1 MSLRPRSPR
10 AARVVALTVAL
21 GTACLFAA
29 PLSAQPTGAG
39 PDGPRVLVLT
49 SGEVYGGTVTEYS
62 YGLKVAGRNGSIV
75 LSRDRV
81 RVNAATLDGAFLALR
96 TETPANDAA
105 ARADLAAWCL
115 SHGLPLRSREE
126 LLAALKLDPTRDD
139 WSRALRR
146 VESVIAASA
155 NRGER
160 RDAAVVPAAHTVPA
174 TAPAGGLSPES
185 MRLFAGRVER
195 ILLTRCGNA
204 GCHGGAGAGAF
215 HLKNPSRSATTT
227 RQNLAASLAFVGDG
241 GGWSSPLLTAC
252 VDRPDRRGRTPFR
265 VQGGPSSRAALA
277 AWVARIA
284 AERPDLAARHV
295 TSPEA
300 PPAGRQAGEKT
311 LGESAGAAPS
321 ARPIRPDVFD
331 PAEFNRT
338 FAAPPAAPR
347 RASPPSR
354 SPAVAPLVPP
364 AAPAADAAPFAPAPD
379 LSE

>member
-1 MSLRPRSPR
+1 MSPRPRSPR
-10 AARVVALTVAL
+10 AAGLAAPVAAL
-21 GTACLFAA
+21 AAALLIAA
-29 PLSAQPTGAG
+29 PLLARTPPSAPAR
-39 PDGPRVLVLT
+39 PRVLVLT

-62 YGLKVAGRNGSIV
+62 YGLKVAGPKGSIV
-75 LSRDRV
+75 LPRDRV
-81 RVNAATLDGAFLALR
+81 RANAATLDGAFLALR
-96 TETPANDAA
+96 AETPADDAA

-126 LLAALKLDPTRDD
+126 LLAALELDPHRDD
-139 WSRALRR
+139 WSRMLRR

-155 NRGER
+155 TRTAR
-160 RDAAVVPAAHTVPA
+160 RDPAVAPAAHTAPA
-174 TAPAGGLSPES
+174 TASAGGLSPES

-195 ILLTRCGNA
+195 ILLMRCGNA

-227 RQNLAASLAFVGDG
+227 RQNLAAALAFVGDG

-265 VQGGPSSRAALA
+265 VQGGPASRAALA

-284 AERPDLAARHV
+284 AERPDLAARQ
-295 TSPEA
+295 A
-300 PPAGRQAGEKT
+300 PPALRQAGEKT

-321 ARPIRPDVFD
+321 ARPIQPDVFD

-338 FAAPPAAPR
+338 FAAPAPRPVAPRPVSLPSGPSSAAPF
-347 RASPPSR
+347 A
-354 SPAVAPLVPP
+354 PP
-364 AAPAADAAPFAPAPD
+364 AAPAADVSPFAPAPE